1 MSVTIAAGVLSP
13 AVYNIF
19 GVLTLLS
26 LVFAVVVFVWRVAAP
41 AGFAGTAVRVGVT
54 NALRLS
60 WVIALVSTLG
70 SLYYQY
76 VVGLEPCMQCWLQ
89 RIAIFPLAI
98 MLGIAVVKD
107 DDAVVPYVWG
117 LNVYGVVM
125 SVWHMLVEFGVL
137 AEASTCASSGPPCA
151 VPYFKAFGFITLA
164 WMALATSL
172 AVAAC
177 MLIVRVASRADE
189 VDDVEDDDVDDEDD
203 DAADGDAELT
213 PSTTR

>member
-1 MSVTIAAGVLSP
+1 MSVTVAAGVLSP
-13 AVYNIF
+13 AVYNVF

-26 LVFAVVVFVWRVAAP
+26 LVFAVVVFVWRVASP
-41 AGFAGTAVRVGVT
+41 ANFTRTAGRVGVT

-76 VVGLEPCMQCWLQ
+76 VVRLEPCMQCWLQ

-98 MLGIAVVKD
+98 ILGVAVVKD
-107 DDAVVPYVWG
+107 DDSVVPYVWG
-117 LNVYGVVM
+117 LNVYGVLM

-137 AEASTCASSGPPCA
+137 AEASTCAASGPPCA
-151 VPYFKAFGFITLA
+151 IPYFKAFGFVTLA

-177 MLIVRVASRADE
+177 MLIVRVAAR
-189 VDDVEDDDVDDEDD
+189 D
-203 DAADGDAELT
+203 DAGDADTDGNAGNTVDAVDGDVT

>member
-1 MSVTIAAGVLSP
+1 MSVTVAAGVLSP
-13 AVYNIF
+13 AVYNVF

-26 LVFAVVVFVWRVAAP
+26 LVFAVVVFVWRVASP
-41 AGFAGTAVRVGVT
+41 ANFTQTAVRVGVT

-98 MLGIAVVKD
+98 ILGIAVVKD
-107 DDAVVPYVWG
+107 DDSVVPYVWG
-117 LNVYGVVM
+117 LNVYGVLM

-137 AEASTCASSGPPCA
+137 GEMSTCAASGPPCA
-151 VPYFKAFGFITLA
+151 IPYFKAFGFVTLA

-177 MLIVRVASRADE
+177 MLIVRVAARDDADA
-189 VDDVEDDDVDDEDD
+189 DD
-203 DAADGDAELT
+203 DADVT